1 MAKFEKNRNIEQVKT
16 PPRHPAA
23 NNVENV
29 MKPLGRAMK
38 VGNMQNLPEQ
48 ETLNAFLTLH
58 LVEIPLMYQLEFHLP
73 ICFFGMVIETT
84 YPTNRLQTTKL
95 EKLDKQIVT

>member
-48 ETLNAFLTLH
+48 ETLNAFLTSCRDTPH
-58 LVEIPLMYQLEFHLP
+58 VPTGVPLP
-73 ICFFGMVIETT
+73 ICLFGMVIETT